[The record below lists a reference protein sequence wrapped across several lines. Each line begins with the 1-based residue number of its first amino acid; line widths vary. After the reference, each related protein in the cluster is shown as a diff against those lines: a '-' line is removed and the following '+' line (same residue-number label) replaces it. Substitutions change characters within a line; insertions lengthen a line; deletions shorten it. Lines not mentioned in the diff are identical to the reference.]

1 MEVQYNQKSTKG
13 NSASNAMPAFNIT
26 EKILRILKHFYVNHP
41 KKYRKGKWSAKARWF
56 KQTVYGKNY
65 NYLEDRI

>member
-1 MEVQYNQKSTKG
+1 VQSRTNGLTPSLGSRMEVQYNQKSTKG

-41 KKYRKGKWSAKARWF
+41 KKYRKGK
-56 KQTVYGKNY
+56 
-65 NYLEDRI
+65 

>member
-1 MEVQYNQKSTKG
+1 
-13 NSASNAMPAFNIT
+13 MPAFNIT